1 MLLSKKL
8 IAKKNLRLYREKLRA
23 SKKTLVLTNGCFDLL
38 HAGHVYALQEA
49 AQQADVLWVGINSDN
64 GVRQLKGNNR
74 PIYPQE
80 ARIYLLNALECVQG
94 LFVFDGCDL
103 ADEITQIQPD
113 VYVKSGDY
121 TLDKLNRKE
130 RLALEACHAKIMFLP
145 FLEGWSTTNIV
156 KVIQQ

>member
-8 IAKKNLRLYREKLRA
+8 IAKENLRLYREKLRA
-23 SKKTLVLTNGCFDLL
+23 GKKTLVLTNGCFDLL

-49 AQQADVLWVGINSDN
+49 AQQADVLWVGINSDS

-145 FLEGWSTTNIV
+145 FLEGWSTTHIV
-156 KVIQQ
+156 KAIQR